1 MLPELL
7 NGEVG
12 FISFIQYVISA
23 LIVIFLTMPVHEWAH
38 GFVAFKLGDPTPRYL
53 GRLTLN
59 PLAHIDYVGALMILL
74 FGFGWAKPV
83 QVNSRYFK
91 NPKWGMAI
99 TAFAGPLANIIVAFI
114 SLLIAFGI
122 IYTTTWLSYSVIWLN
137 FILSVLIFIAQI
149 NISLAVFNLIPI
161 PPLDGSKLL
170 SALLPN
176 RIYYRIMQYE
186 RYFFIVI
193 VLLLVTGILNYPLDL
208 LFEFVFTGV
217 GFLAELP
224 FKLIFG

>member
-12 FISFIQYVISA
+12 FISFIQYIISA

>member
-1 MLPELL
+1 MLPELV

-12 FISFIQYVISA
+12 FTAFIQYVVSA
-23 LIVIFLTMPVHEWAH
+23 LIVIFITMPVHEWAH
-38 GFVAFKLGDPTPRYL
+38 GFAASKLGDPTPRYL

-59 PLAHIDYVGALMILL
+59 PLAHIDYVGALMIFL

-91 NPKWGMAI
+91 NPKRDMAI
-99 TAFAGPLANIIVAFI
+99 TAFAGPLSNIIVAFF
-114 SLLIAFGI
+114 SLVIAFALLYI
-122 IYTTTWLSYSVIWLN
+122 TAWVSFSAAWLDFIFSVFLG
-137 FILSVLIFIAQI
+137 IAQI

-170 SALLPN
+170 SAFLPN
-176 RIYYRIMQYE
+176 RIYYRLMQYE
-186 RYFFIVI
+186 RYFFIII
-193 VLLLVTGILNYPLDL
+193 VLLLFTGILDYPLDF
-208 LFEFVFTGV
+208 LFEYIFTGV
-217 GFLAELP
+217 AYLAQLP